1 MLRSAL
7 ILGASGRIGHMLR
20 HHGLKGLA
28 PVWQSRQPMA
38 CADAIVFDPL
48 DRRSQIGHYDTVLC
62 LAGVITGSPIAL
74 RANSALAKAAVD
86 IGAACG
92 AKRVFLA
99 SSAAVYGRAA
109 SPLSEDMALAP
120 VSAYGRAKAEMEARA
135 QTRAA
140 RLHLPVTVLRIGNV
154 AGADALLGQPAEAT
168 ITLDQFAKGQ
178 GPRRSYIGPGDLA
191 AVLGALLRAGAAG
204 CDLPSVLNLA
214 LSGSIAMADLLQAA
228 GRSFAWRP
236 APATALPIVAL
247 NTARLSQIMPL
258 PKASAARIVA
268 DWHAYGQVSA

>member
-7 ILGASGRIGHMLR
+7 ILGASGRIGRMLR
-20 HHGLKGLA
+20 HLGLNGLT
-28 PVWQSRQPMA
+28 PVWHYRTPVAS
-38 CADAIVFDPL
+38 ADAIVFDPL
-48 DRRSQIGHYDTVLC
+48 QQRSQIGQYDTVLC

-74 RANSALAKAAVD
+74 RANSALAEAAID
-86 IGAACG
+86 IGADCG

-99 SSAAVYGRAA
+99 STAAVYGRAP
-109 SPLSEDMALAP
+109 SPLSEDVALEP
-120 VSAYGRAKAEMEARA
+120 VSDYGRAKAEMEGRA
-135 QTRAA
+135 QARAA
-140 RLHLPVTVLRIGNV
+140 RVNLPLTVLRIGNV
-154 AGADALLGQPAEAT
+154 AGADALLGQPSDAA
-168 ITLDQFAKGQ
+168 ITLDRFAQGQ

-204 CDLPSVLNLA
+204 HDLPSVLNLA
-214 LSGSIAMADLLQAA
+214 LSGSVAMADLMQAA

-236 APATALPIVAL
+236 APDTALPVVEL
-247 NTARLSQIMPL
+247 NTARLSQVMPL